1 LKEKRVYVCNN
12 CGYESFKWFGRCP
25 VCGEWNTAIETIT
38 SFKKEK
44 EKEENDLVF
53 KSIDQIEMNTFRRLR
68 TNILEFD
75 RLIGG
80 GIVPGSVILIG
91 GDPGVGK
98 STLMLEICENLSK
111 DGEVFYI
118 TGEESEEQI
127 LIRANRI
134 GIKRNGNLKIA
145 SSSDLRSILKGLK
158 SENPIAVVIDS
169 IQSMRLSNNGL
180 PGGVVQLRDCAE
192 ALVNYSKSTGVPI
205 FIVGHITKTGQIAGP
220 KLLEHLV
227 DTVLYFEGETETGYR
242 ILRSVKNRYGPS
254 NEIAVFEMRNDGLKE
269 ISNPSEVFIERGELS
284 TGSCITSAV
293 EGTRPI
299 FLEIQSLISKTF
311 FPSPRRL
318 SKGIE
323 IGRVI
328 FISAVLSRRLNIP
341 LESFDIYVNVV
352 GGLNVKDPSVDL
364 GIAVS
369 IYSSFSNLRLES
381 DNIYIGEI
389 GLDGKLRK
397 VSNIEKRLL
406 EAKKLGFK
414 RVIMPSDKNLRSFEG
429 LEIFQFNNLL
439 EVLQE
444 IS

>member
-98 STLMLEICENLSK
+98 STLMLE
-111 DGEVFYI
+111 
-118 TGEESEEQI
+118 
-127 LIRANRI
+127 

>member
-1 LKEKRVYVCNN
+1 MKERQIYVCSN
-12 CGYESFKWFGRCP
+12 CGYESFKWFGKCP
-25 VCGEWNTAIETIT
+25 VCGEWNTATEKIKSFSERKETNLI
-38 SFKKEK
+38 FK
-44 EKEENDLVF
+44 N
-53 KSIDQIEMNTFRRLR
+53 INQIEVDTLKRLK
-68 TNILEFD
+68 TGISEFD

-111 DGEVFYI
+111 IGEVFYI

-134 GIKRNGNLKIA
+134 GIKKNKNLKIA
-145 SSSDLRSILKGLK
+145 SSSDLRSVLKELGSK
-158 SENPIAVVIDS
+158 NPTAVVIDS
-169 IQSMRLSNNGL
+169 IQSMRLSSNGF
-180 PGGVVQLRDCAE
+180 PGSIVQLRDCTE
-192 ALVNYSKSTGVPI
+192 ALVDYSKSTKVPT
-205 FIVGHITKTGQIAGP
+205 FIVGHITKAGQIAGP

-227 DTVLYFEGETETGYR
+227 DAVLYFEGEIETGYR
-242 ILRSVKNRYGPS
+242 ILRSVKNRYGSS

-269 ISNPSEVFIERGELS
+269 ISNPSEIFIERGELS

-328 FISAVLSRRLNIP
+328 FISAILSRRLNIP
-341 LESFDIYVNVV
+341 LESFDIYVNVI
-352 GGLNVKDPSVDL
+352 GGLSVKDPSVDL

-369 IYSSFSNLRLES
+369 IYSSFSDVKLKS
-381 DNIYIGEI
+381 DNVYMGEI

-397 VSNIEKRLL
+397 INNIEKRLL
-406 EAKKLGFK
+406 EAKKLGFR
-414 RVIMPSDKNLRSFEG
+414 RVIIPNDKNLENFEG
-429 LEIFQFNNLL
+429 LEILRFDNLL